1 MDEEISRF
9 DDIIKVDDINYAIY
23 KIGEWQ
29 KSYEINQ
36 IGLSNE
42 IPVSKNTVN
51 HVKWSMDEI
60 RNSKFSISDKT
71 VNGFVA
77 IAMQLN
83 PKVQE
88 MELDDVISLEQKEY
102 EDILDEMESLELLSE
117 DESLELETGDYL
129 IYKLEKDCHVTTSIP
144 ANDAAKKQFNDELKK
159 IEDALD

>member
-1 MDEEISRF
+1 MT
-9 DDIIKVDDINYAIY
+9 DDKVINLDDINYAIY
-23 KIGEWQ
+23 KIGEWENH
-29 KSYEINQ
+29 YEINQ

-42 IPVSKNTVN
+42 IPVTKNTIM
-51 HVKWSMDEI
+51 HIKFSMDEI
-60 RNSKFSISDKT
+60 RNSEFSISDKK

-88 MELDDVISLEQKEY
+88 MKLDDVIELEETEY
-102 EDILDEMESLELLSE
+102 QNILKEMEELDVLSE
-117 DESLELETGDYL
+117 DETIPLENEDYL

-144 ANDAAKKQFNDELKK
+144 ANEFTEKYYQNELKK